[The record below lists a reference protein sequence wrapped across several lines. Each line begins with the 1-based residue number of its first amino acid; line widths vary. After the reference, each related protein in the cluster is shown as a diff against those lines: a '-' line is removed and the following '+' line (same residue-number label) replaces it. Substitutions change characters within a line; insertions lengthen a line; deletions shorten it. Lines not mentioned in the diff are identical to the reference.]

1 MPNKKRSQKSKKT
14 SFKASNFTS
23 STTGKYFLVFGIL
36 LAVSVPMMFWQF
48 DTNPIT
54 GFVSYKAYKQTVNL
68 DLPESTMYILSTR
81 NPEQLNIT
89 SFAVYG
95 DVIGEGRVEIYLQ
108 SNEKKLL
115 MYSNV
120 REVDKGLAA
129 LTGMVIGD
137 DGSTSDTD
145 PNAEE
150 GNMLV
155 LKEQKEQINLPHPEL
170 TDDNEVFAGAF
181 INEAGEASYILM
193 QLSQENVVRLVFNVE
208 EGTRLNVNE
217 ILYTLEEE

>member
-155 LKEQKEQINLPHPEL
+155 LKEQKEQYVKDSLHRSG
-170 TDDNEVFAGAF
+170 EVSFSFVVNRA
-181 INEAGEASYILM
+181 IK
-193 QLSQENVVRLVFNVE
+193 QLEDR
-208 EGTRLNVNE
+208 EGKEQFWKPKSERATGKKKMIIKL
-217 ILYTLEEE
+217 LS